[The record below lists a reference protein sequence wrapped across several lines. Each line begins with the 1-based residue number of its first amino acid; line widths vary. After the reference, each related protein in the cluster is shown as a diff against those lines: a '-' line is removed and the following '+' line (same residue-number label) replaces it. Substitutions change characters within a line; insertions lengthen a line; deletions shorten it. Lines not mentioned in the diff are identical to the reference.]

1 MLSKINERILYVFAI
16 SNVVTIP
23 MARALYQQSNQ
34 RTLEEIN
41 LLFAAKTPWDGMQR
55 QTL

>member
-1 MLSKINERILYVFAI
+1 MLSKINEKTLYVFVI
-16 SNVVTIP
+16 SNVTTIP
-23 MARALYQQSNQ
+23 MVWALYQQSNQ

>member
-1 MLSKINERILYVFAI
+1 MLSKTNERILYVFAI

-41 LLFAAKTPWDGMQR
+41 LLFAAKTPWDEMQR